1 MTCNPMPFVMLSGTP
16 LHHDYTSENIEM
28 VNKGCCNLQ
37 RHIENAKA
45 YGISVVVAV
54 NQFVSD
60 TPAELEAVR
69 QAAMAAG
76 EH

>member
-1 MTCNPMPFVMLSGTP
+1 MPSIDLQ
-16 LHHDYTSENIEM
+16 
-28 VNKGCCNLQ
+28 LQ

-45 YGISVVVAV
+45 YGISVVVAI
-54 NQFVSD
+54 NQFASD

-69 QAAMAAG
+69 QAAVEAG